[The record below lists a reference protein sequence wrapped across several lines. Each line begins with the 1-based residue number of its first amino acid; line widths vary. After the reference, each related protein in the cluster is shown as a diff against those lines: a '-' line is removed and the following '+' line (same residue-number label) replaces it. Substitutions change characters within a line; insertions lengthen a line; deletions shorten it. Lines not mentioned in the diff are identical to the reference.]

1 MDSTLIFRPL
11 HAQPLERSK
20 NGSIWRLEP
29 KTSHFSTCLPSA
41 CEGGYKKTSSP
52 PLAVSADD
60 VYRRII
66 PQNPTIMCQSPCERT
81 NVYIPRGGHIWPP
94 RGSRPPPW
102 KVKIIHFRMVVGVP
116 ICCLEVSQARSG
128 HGTRERSWEDI
139 SNPPYHPVE
148 SG

>member
-81 NVYIPRGGHIWPP
+81 NPYIPRGGPHMAPP
-94 RGSRPPPW
+94 VEAGPP
-102 KVKIIHFRMVVGVP
+102 VEGEINHFRVVVGVP
-116 ICCLEVSQARSG
+116 ICCLEVSQALSG
-128 HGTRERSWEDI
+128 HGI
-139 SNPPYHPVE
+139 V
-148 SG
+148 